1 MRIAL
6 LTMGSRGD
14 VQPFVALGSG
24 LRARGHQVVLGAPE
38 ALRPLVEGAGLEH
51 RTTPGD
57 PDGFF
62 TMTEVVEALR
72 QEPSMRNLIKALP
85 KAPEGHDQQ
94 VLDEIE
100 TAGEGVDLVLHS
112 PLTVAAAYGTSRTP
126 WLSACWWPNTE
137 TTAFPAIES
146 GQRRLGPLTGLYNHF
161 THVRAATE
169 DWAWR
174 GPEIDEYRARR
185 GLPPFG
191 SDSPL
196 RRLGHDQPH
205 LYPFSPSV
213 LPKPADWPARCH
225 VTGYWFWD
233 EPGWE
238 PPAGLE
244 DFLAAGAPPVALT
257 LGSTWPVHRQE
268 ETLEYAVAAAR
279 AAHRRLVVVGG
290 PDGALPEDVFRLAG
304 ADYSWLFPRTAA
316 VIHHGGFGTTAE
328 VLRAG
333 VPHVIVPVFADHP
346 FWAARLHRA
355 GLAGPPVPMRRMNR
369 QELAASVLRAAT
381 DPALAE
387 RARRLG
393 RAVAAED
400 GVDVACTVIEKW
412 AAAKG
417 IAATAG

>member
-14 VQPFVALGSG
+14 VQPFVALGDG
-24 LRARGHQVVLGAPE
+24 LRARGHRVVLGAPD
-38 ALRPLVEGAGLEH
+38 ALRPLVERAGLEH

-62 TMTEVVEALR
+62 TMPEVVEALR
-72 QEPSMRNLIKALP
+72 RSPSMRNLIKALP
-85 KAPEGHDQQ
+85 KAPEGYDQQ

-100 TAGEGVDLVLHS
+100 TAAEDVDLVVHS
-112 PLTVAAAYGTSRTP
+112 PLTVAAAFGTSRTP
-126 WLSACWWPNTE
+126 WLSACWWPDTE

-146 GQRRLGPLTGLYNHF
+146 GQREMGPLTPLYHHY
-161 THVRAATE
+161 THVRAAAE
-169 DWAWR
+169 DWVWR

-185 GLPPFG
+185 GLQPFG
-191 SDSPL
+191 GDSPL
-196 RRLGHDQPH
+196 RRLGRDQPH

-213 LPKPADWPARCH
+213 LPKPADWPGHCH

-244 DFLAAGAPPVALT
+244 DFLAAGKPPIALT

-268 ETLEYAVAAAR
+268 ETLRYAIDAAR
-279 AAHRRLVVVGG
+279 GAGRRLVVVGG
-290 PDGALPEDVFRLAG
+290 PDGALPDDVFRLSG

-346 FWAARLHRA
+346 FWAARLFRA
-355 GLAGPPVPMRRMNR
+355 GLGGPPVPMRRMNR
-369 QELAASVLRAAT
+369 QELAASVLQAAT
-381 DPALAE
+381 DPAVAA

-393 RAVAAED
+393 KAVAAER
-400 GVDVACTVIEKW
+400 GVDAACDVVEKW

-417 IAATAG
+417 VITAAG

>member
-24 LRARGHQVVLGAPE
+24 LRDRGHQVVLGAPE
-38 ALRPLVEGAGLEH
+38 ALRPLVQRAGLEH

-62 TMTEVVEALR
+62 TMPEVVEALR
-72 QEPSMRNLIKALP
+72 REPSMRNLIKALP
-85 KAPEGHDQQ
+85 NAPEGYDQQ
-94 VLDEIE
+94 VLDDIE
-100 TAGEGVDLVLHS
+100 TAAEGVDLVVHS
-112 PLTVAAAYGTSRTP
+112 PLTVAAAFGTSRTP
-126 WLSACWWPNTE
+126 WLSACWWPDTQ

-146 GQRRLGPLTGLYNHF
+146 GQRAMGPLAPLYHHF

-169 DWAWR
+169 DWRWR
-174 GPEIDEYRARR
+174 GPEIDEYRTRR
-185 GLPPFG
+185 GLQPFG
-191 SDSPL
+191 ADSPL

-213 LPKPADWPARCH
+213 LPKPADWPADCH

-244 DFLAAGAPPVALT
+244 AFLADGAPPVALT

-268 ETLEYAVAAAR
+268 ATLEYAITAAR
-279 AAHRRLVVVGG
+279 GVGRRLVVVGG
-290 PDGALPEDVFRLAG
+290 PDGMLPDDVFRLDG

-333 VPHVIVPVFADHP
+333 VPHVVVPVFADHP

-369 QELAASVLRAAT
+369 RELVASVREAVA
-381 DPALAE
+381 DPAVAA

-393 RAVAAED
+393 EAVAAER
-400 GVDVACTVIEKW
+400 GVDTACDAIEAWATAKGV
-412 AAAKG
+412 AAATG
-417 IAATAG
+417 